1 MGKPANKNRMSLIS
15 SEAKKL
21 YDGGNG
27 KVKKWT
33 SAIKQASA
41 SLKKAGKI

>member
-1 MGKPANKNRMSLIS
+1 MSKSANKNRMSLIS

-27 KVKKWT
+27 KVKRWT
-33 SAIKQASA
+33 SAIKQATVN
-41 SLKKAGKI
+41 LKKAGKI

>member
-1 MGKPANKNRMSLIS
+1 MAKKANTNRMSLIS
-15 SEAKKL
+15 AEAKKL

-33 SAIKQASA
+33 DAIKKASA
-41 SLKKAGKI
+41 NLKKAGKI

>member
-1 MGKPANKNRMSLIS
+1 MSKSNNNRMKLIS
-15 SEAKKL
+15 AEAKKL

-41 SLKKAGKI
+41 NLKKAGKI